1 MDIVLSQLEAR
12 VLGCL
17 IEKSATT
24 PEYYPLTL
32 AALTAAC
39 NQKSNR
45 HPVIQ
50 TDEKAVVRALDDLRE
65 KKLASSVALAN
76 SRALKYRHSLPDV
89 LALTDRQQAILCEL
103 LLRGPQT
110 AGELRTRAGRMAPFD
125 GMDAV
130 EAVLNELS
138 APEGAR
144 LVARLPRQPGQR
156 EERYG
161 HRLCGEISEEGQA
174 PAAPLEPARIAVM
187 ADNERLDALE
197 ARVAAIH
204 DELERLKAQ
213 FSDFI
218 KQFQ

>member
-45 HPVIQ
+45 NPVIQ
-50 TDEKAVVRALDDLRE
+50 TDEKAVVRALDELRE

-76 SRALKYRHSLPDV
+76 SRVLKYRHSLPDV
-89 LALTDRQQAILCEL
+89 LVLTDRQQAILCEL

-125 GMDAV
+125 GTAAV
-130 EAVLNELS
+130 ETVLNELA
-138 APEGAR
+138 APEGAC
-144 LVARLPRQPGQR
+144 LVARFPRQPGQR

-161 HRLCGEISEEGQA
+161 HRLCGGIPEEGQA

-187 ADNERLDALE
+187 ADNERLDSLE
-197 ARVAAIH
+197 ARVAAVH